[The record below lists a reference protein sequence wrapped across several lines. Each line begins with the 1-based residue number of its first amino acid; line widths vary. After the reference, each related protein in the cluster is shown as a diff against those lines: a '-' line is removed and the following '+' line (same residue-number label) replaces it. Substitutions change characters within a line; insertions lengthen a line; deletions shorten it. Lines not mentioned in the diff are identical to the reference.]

1 MGIEDWFPQYPLF
14 TVTVR
19 SFLVPPRIVL
29 AAFLYNP
36 RRLYP
41 ELLHES
47 GESCNNLSRSVGN
60 PADVFHTVAA
70 IPVADHGAEYVPAFL
85 TGQQPV
91 IAVLCTV
98 VAHRTRLL
106 FQPRLNLL
114 PDCFFNDDRIEILAA
129 KPVRFVDGSRFA
141 AEIFPAVIDQRT
153 SPLRGSSCC
162 LRVGFRPPP
171 RMTF

>member
-1 MGIEDWFPQYPLF
+1 MDP
-14 TVTVR
+14 VR
-19 SFLVPPRIVL
+19 T
-29 AAFLYNP
+29 AMAF
-36 RRLYP
+36 
-41 ELLHES
+41 
-47 GESCNNLSRSVGN
+47 SVSVI
-60 PADVFHTVAA
+60 PAADVLYAPAVV
-70 IPVADHGAEYVPAFL
+70 PVTDHGAEYVPAFL

-114 PDCFFNDDRIEILAA
+114 PDCFFNDDRIEILVT
-129 KPVRFVDGSRFA
+129 KPVRFVDGSHFA

>member
-70 IPVADHGAEYVPAFL
+70 IPVADHGTEHVPAFL
-85 TGQQPV
+85 TGQQSS
-91 IAVLCTV
+91 ITVLCTIV
-98 VAHRTRLL
+98 HRRTRLL

-114 PDCFFNDDRIEILAA
+114 PDCFFNDDRIEILVT

>member
-1 MGIEDWFPQYPLF
+1 M
-14 TVTVR
+14 
-19 SFLVPPRIVL
+19 
-29 AAFLYNP
+29 AF
-36 RRLYP
+36 
-41 ELLHES
+41 
-47 GESCNNLSRSVGN
+47 SVSVI
-60 PADVFHTVAA
+60 PAADVLYAPAVV
-70 IPVADHGAEYVPAFL
+70 PVTDHGDEAVSAVP
-85 TGQQPV
+85 TGNQPG

-106 FQPRLNLL
+106 LQQRLNLL
-114 PDCFFNDDRIEILAA
+114 PVCFLNDNRIEILVA